1 MPLLTGMIHLIQR
14 MVGSP
19 EQNHDSSPVI
29 TEVLGKASDVPPGTK
44 KEFKVRE
51 KPILVINDNG
61 KFYATSGLCSHY
73 DYPLEKGIY
82 SRGKI
87 RCALHG
93 ACFSVRT
100 GDIEDYPGF
109 DSIHTYDVK
118 EQDGDLILNTTEKE
132 LESSRR
138 TRMCAIKTLTE
149 DAPIIVVGGG
159 VSASAFVEHARLNGC
174 STPITMITEDEN
186 PPYDR
191 VKLSKK
197 PAVEVKDIRLRC
209 DDYYKENHIDIL
221 TNTQVTGVDTIH
233 RNVTLS
239 TGEQK
244 PYSKLVLALG
254 GTPRELPIPGSDL
267 KNVYTL
273 RVVSDA
279 NTIAAQSAGKHV
291 VCIGGSFIGM
301 EIASALSSTAASV
314 TVVCMTEEPLP
325 PLGSDI
331 GAVIRERFEAKG
343 VKVLVNATAER
354 LEGESEVTG
363 VTLNSGETI
372 PADVVVAG
380 IGVQPPTA
388 WLKNTR
394 VELNEAGFINVD
406 RHFRTSV
413 DWIYAIGDV
422 VSAPLPLWDIDSVNI
437 QHFQTAQTH
446 GQLLAYSIVGR
457 PFPHEVVPFFW
468 TLFFSEFG
476 LRFAGCSEGAQ
487 HTIIHGSLAE
497 LNFAK
502 YYLKDDVVVA
512 VASAGPIPT
521 AIQFLEIFKRKIDVT
536 REDVEKN
543 TSNDWLTLLDE

>member
-93 ACFSVRT
+93 ACFNVKT

-254 GTPRELPIPGSDL
+254 GTPRKLPIPGSDL

-279 NTIAAQSAGKHV
+279 NTIAAHSAGKHV

-314 TVVCMTEEPLP
+314 TVVCMTE
-325 PLGSDI
+325 SHF
-331 GAVIRERFEAKG
+331 RHW
-343 VKVLVNATAER
+343 VLILVLLSKSVSR
-354 LEGESEVTG
+354 PKESKC
-363 VTLNSGETI
+363 ETI

-394 VELNEAGFINVD
+394 IELNEAGFINVD

-446 GQLLAYSIVGR
+446 GQLLAYSIVGH

-476 LRFAGCSEGAQ
+476 LRFAGCSVGAQ